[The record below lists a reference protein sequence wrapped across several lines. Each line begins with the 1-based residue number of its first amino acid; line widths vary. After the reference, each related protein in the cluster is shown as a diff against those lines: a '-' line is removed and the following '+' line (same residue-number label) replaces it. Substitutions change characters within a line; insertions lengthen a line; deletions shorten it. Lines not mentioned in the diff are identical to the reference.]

1 MSRRVVA
8 TALALSA
15 LIHQLPL
22 PGLLGGA
29 MLQSLYGLAPL
40 DAAGELLLRHRA
52 WMFALDAALLL
63 WAIRTP
69 ALRLPAIALTL
80 ASDIGFLLLGLGG
93 FPPGLLRVAAFDA
106 ASILLLAIAAICAG
120 RASAG
125 HP

>member
-1 MSRRVVA
+1 MAESSFYEDRAKSETRKAVADIEAQTSAEIVV
-8 TALALSA
+8 
-15 LIHQLPL
+15 
-22 PGLLGGA
+22 
-29 MLQSLYGLAPL
+29 
-40 DAAGELLLRHRA
+40 
-52 WMFALDAALLL
+52 
-63 WAIRTP
+63 